1 LDEKIRQELSK
12 MKNIALTLLICLT
25 TIGFSQNFFKS
36 EIKNDTIAKVGDK
49 AITVRDFIERYELT
63 VWRGKEKKTQVD
75 KNKLEF
81 LYSMIA
87 EKLLAFKGLELGLDK
102 DPEIQRAI
110 QQTEKLL
117 VLDALYKQEI
127 KNKVSVS
134 EREIL
139 EALPKYNTEVE
150 LHYIIAETKEKADSL
165 WNLLKGGEDFD
176 SLMVKLGQK
185 NNSEKLRWGEIY
197 EPIEKIVYDYLSV
210 GEVYQPVQVD
220 SLWYIIKLA
229 GKSSK
234 FGLSPDEIESAK
246 SQVRKIIQERKEKQ
260 RFIEF
265 VNEFGK
271 GKILKVDA
279 HLLKL
284 LYREINN
291 IVEKKKYVRKAEN
304 VSVYPLA
311 VLRDDFLD
319 IKSRLAGFLDQYFLK
334 GDSFN
339 RTLDY
344 VIDQLSFKG
353 FVLHSDRQSVSG
365 VLNGLLKTIINEEF
379 LAFEGY
385 RRGLD
390 KSPEVLKDMEMWRDA
405 YLAYAVK
412 KLVLDSLKFNRS
424 ISAEEL
430 LKSYRPTTGDIWEIK
445 IQEILVNDIDLADSL
460 LNLVKSGYDMGELA
474 RRFSKRE
481 IARENDGIIGYVLS
495 NQLGEIGQIAGTLE
509 IGEVYGPL
517 YTEEGYSIFKLID
530 KRKPKDTLF
539 VVNYDTFGV
548 VLNKL
553 IASLADEYGVSVKPE
568 ILKAVEVTY
577 INTIVVRFLGFN
589 NRILAVPLLERNV
602 DWLRF
607 IKKKNLP
614 LP

>member
-1 LDEKIRQELSK
+1 

-577 INTIVVRFLGFN
+577 INTIVNRGFF
-589 NRILAVPLLERNV
+589 RIWFMGTDKTICN
-602 DWLRF
+602 
-607 IKKKNLP
+607 
-614 LP
+614 

>member
-1 LDEKIRQELSK
+1 
-12 MKNIALTLLICLT
+12 MKNIVLTLLICLT

-63 VWRGKEKKTQVD
+63 IWRGKEKKTQVD

-102 DPEIQRAI
+102 DPEVQRAI

-127 KNKVSVS
+127 KNKVNVS
-134 EREIL
+134 EKEIL

-150 LHYIIAETKEKADSL
+150 LHYIVAETKEKADSL
-165 WNLLKGGEDFD
+165 WSLLKSGEEFD
-176 SLMVKLGQK
+176 SLMVKVGQK

-220 SLWYIIKLA
+220 SLWYIMKLA

-260 RFIEF
+260 RFVEF

-445 IQEILVNDIDLADSL
+445 IQEILVDDIDLADSL

-495 NQLGEIGQIAGTLE
+495 NQLGEVGQIAGTLE

-530 KRKPKDTLF
+530 KRKPRDTLF

>member
-1 LDEKIRQELSK
+1 MDEKIRQELSK

>member
-1 LDEKIRQELSK
+1 
-12 MKNIALTLLICLT
+12 MKNLTLIALVCLASV
-25 TIGFSQNFFKS
+25 GFSQDFFKKI
-36 EIKNDTIAKVGDK
+36 EIKNDTIAKVGNK
-49 AITVRDFIERYELT
+49 SITVRDFIERYELT
-63 VWRGKEKKTQVD
+63 IWLGKEKRTQVD

-87 EKLLAFKGLELGLDK
+87 EKLLALKGLELGLDK
-102 DPEIQRAI
+102 EPEIQRAI
-110 QQTEKLL
+110 RQTEKLL
-117 VLDALYKQEI
+117 VLDALYRQEI
-127 KNKVSVS
+127 KNKVNVS
-134 EREIL
+134 EKEIL

-150 LHYIIAETKEKADSL
+150 LHYIVTETKEKADSL
-165 WNLLKGGEDFD
+165 WNLLKSGEDFD

-185 NNSEKLRWGEIY
+185 DNSEKLRWGEIY
-197 EPIEKIVYDYLSV
+197 EPIERIVYDYLSV

-220 SLWYIIKLA
+220 SLWYVIKLA
-229 GKSSK
+229 GKTSK

-260 RFIEF
+260 RFVEF

-284 LYREINN
+284 LYKEINN

-353 FVLHSDRQSVSG
+353 FVLHSDKQSVFG

-385 RRGLD
+385 RRELD
-390 KSPEVLKDMEMWRDA
+390 KSPDVLKDMEMWRDA

-412 KLVLDSLKFNRS
+412 KLVLDSLKFNRL

-430 LKSYRPTTGDIWEIK
+430 LKSYRPMAGDIWEIK
-445 IQEILVNDIDLADSL
+445 IQEILVDDINFADSL
-460 LNLVKSGYDMGELA
+460 LSLIRSGYDMGELA

-481 IARENDGIIGYVLS
+481 FARENDGVIGYVLS

-517 YTEEGYSIFKLID
+517 YTEDGYLIFKLLD

-539 VVNYDTFGV
+539 VVNYDTFSL

-568 ILKAVEVTY
+568 ILKSVEVTY

-607 IKKKNLP
+607 IKRKDLP

>member
-1 LDEKIRQELSK
+1 

-36 EIKNDTIAKVGDK
+36 EIKNDTIAKVGDR

-63 VWRGKEKKTQVD
+63 IWRGKEKKTQVD

-102 DPEIQRAI
+102 DPEVQRAI

-127 KNKVSVS
+127 KNKVNVS
-134 EREIL
+134 EEEIL

-150 LHYIIAETKEKADSL
+150 LHYIVAETKEKADSL
-165 WNLLKGGEDFD
+165 WSLLKSGEEFD

-220 SLWYIIKLA
+220 SMWYIIKLA

-260 RFIEF
+260 RFVEF

-284 LYREINN
+284 LYKEINN

-319 IKSRLAGFLDQYFLK
+319 IKSRLSGFLDQYFLK

-353 FVLHSDRQSVSG
+353 FVLHSDRQNVSG

-445 IQEILVNDIDLADSL
+445 IQEILVDDIDLADSL
-460 LNLVKSGYDMGELA
+460 LSLVKSGYDMGELA

-495 NQLGEIGQIAGTLE
+495 NQLGEVGQIAGTLE

>member
-1 LDEKIRQELSK
+1 
-12 MKNIALTLLICLT
+12 
-25 TIGFSQNFFKS
+25 
-36 EIKNDTIAKVGDK
+36 
-49 AITVRDFIERYELT
+49 
-63 VWRGKEKKTQVD
+63 
-75 KNKLEF
+75 
-81 LYSMIA
+81 
-87 EKLLAFKGLELGLDK
+87 
-102 DPEIQRAI
+102 
-110 QQTEKLL
+110 

>member
-1 LDEKIRQELSK
+1 
-12 MKNIALTLLICLT
+12 MKSLTFFALVCLASV
-25 TIGFSQNFFKS
+25 GFSQDFFKKA
-36 EIKNDTIAKVGDK
+36 EIKNDTIAKVGNK
-49 AITVRDFIERYELT
+49 SITVRDFIERYELT
-63 VWRGKEKKTQVD
+63 IWLGKEKRTQVD

-87 EKLLAFKGLELGLDK
+87 EKLLALKGLDLGLDK
-102 DPEIQRAI
+102 EPEIQRAI
-110 QQTEKLL
+110 RQTEKLL
-117 VLDALYKQEI
+117 VLDALYRQEI

-134 EREIL
+134 EKEIL

-150 LHYIIAETKEKADSL
+150 LHYIVTETKEKADSV
-165 WNLLKGGEDFD
+165 WNLLKSGEDFD

-185 NNSEKLRWGEIY
+185 DNSEKLRWGEIY
-197 EPIEKIVYDYLSV
+197 EPIEKVVYEYLSV

-229 GKSSK
+229 GKTSK

-246 SQVRKIIQERKEKQ
+246 SQVRKIIQERKERQ

-265 VNEFGK
+265 VNEFGR
-271 GKILKVDA
+271 GKILKVDT

-284 LYREINN
+284 LYKEINN
-291 IVEKKKYVRKAEN
+291 IVERKKYVRKAEN
-304 VSVYPLA
+304 VSIYPLA

-319 IKSRLAGFLDQYFLK
+319 IKSKLAGFLDQYFLK
-334 GDSFN
+334 GDSFS

-353 FVLHSDRQSVSG
+353 FVLHSDKQSVFG

-390 KSPEVLKDMEMWRDA
+390 KSPDVLKDMEMWRDA

-412 KLVLDSLKFNRS
+412 KLMLDSLKLNRS

-430 LKSYRPTTGDIWEIK
+430 LKSYRPMAGDVWEIK
-445 IQEILVNDIDLADSL
+445 IQEILVDDINFADSL
-460 LNLVKSGYDMGELA
+460 LSLIRSGYDVGELA

-481 IARENDGIIGYVLS
+481 FARENDGVIGYVLS

-517 YTEEGYSIFKLID
+517 YTEDGYSIFKLLD

-539 VVNYDTFGV
+539 VVNYDTFSV

-568 ILKAVEVTY
+568 ILKSVEVTY
-577 INTIVVRFLGFN
+577 LNTIVVRFLGFN

-607 IKKKNLP
+607 IKRKDLP

>member
-197 EPIEKIVYDYLSV
+197 APIEKIVYDYLSV

>member
-1 LDEKIRQELSK
+1 MRNLIW
-12 MKNIALTLLICLT
+12 ALLICLT
-25 TIGFSQNFFKS
+25 CVGFSQNFFKS

-49 AITVRDFIERYELT
+49 AVTVRDFIERYELT
-63 VWRGKEKKTQVD
+63 IWLGKERKTQVD

-87 EKLLAFKGLELGLDK
+87 EKLLALKGLALGLDK

-117 VLDALYKQEI
+117 VLDALYRQEI
-127 KNKVSVS
+127 KNKVDVS
-134 EREIL
+134 EKEIL

-150 LHYIIAETKEKADSL
+150 LHYIVAKTREEANSL
-165 WNLLKGGEDFD
+165 WNSLKSGEDFD
-176 SLMVKLGQK
+176 SLMVSLGQK
-185 NNSEKLRWGEIY
+185 GNIEKLRWGDIY
-197 EPIEKIVYDYLSV
+197 EPIEKVVYDYLSV

-220 SLWYIIKLA
+220 SLWYIVKLA
-229 GKSSK
+229 GKTSK

-246 SQVRKIIQERKEKQ
+246 SRVRKIIQERKEKK
-260 RFIEF
+260 RFVEF

-279 HLLKL
+279 YLLKL
-284 LYREINN
+284 LYNEINN
-291 IVEKKKYVRKAEN
+291 LIERKKYIRKSEN
-304 VSVYPLA
+304 VSIYPLA
-311 VLRDDFLD
+311 ISRNDFLD
-319 IKSRLAGFLDQYFLK
+319 IKSKLAKFLDQYFLK

-353 FVLHSDRQSVSG
+353 FVLHSEMQSVWG
-365 VLNGLLKTIINEEF
+365 VLNDLLKTIINEEF

-385 RRGLD
+385 KRNLD
-390 KSPEVLKDMEMWRDA
+390 KSPDVLKDMEMWRDA

-412 KLVLDSLKFNRS
+412 KMVLDSLKLNRS

-430 LKSYRPTTGDIWEIK
+430 LKSYSYTRGDIWEIK
-445 IQEILVNDIDLADSL
+445 IQEILVDDVVFADSL
-460 LNLVKSGYDMGELA
+460 LRLVKSGYDMGELA

-481 IARENDGIIGYVLS
+481 WARENNGIIGYVLS
-495 NQLGEIGQIAGTLE
+495 NQLGEIGQIASSLE
-509 IGEVYGPL
+509 IGEVYGPF
-517 YTEEGYSIFKLID
+517 YTDEGYSIFKLID

-539 VVNYDTFGV
+539 VVNYDTFSF
-548 VLNKL
+548 VLNKF

-568 ILKAVEVTY
+568 VLKSVEVTY
-577 INTIVVRFLGFN
+577 LNTIVVRFLGFN
-589 NRILAVPLLERNV
+589 NRILAVPLLERNI

-607 IKKKNLP
+607 IKRKDLP

>member
-1 LDEKIRQELSK
+1 

-49 AITVRDFIERYELT
+49 AITVRDFIERFELT
-63 VWRGKEKKTQVD
+63 VWRGIEKKTQVD

>member
-1 LDEKIRQELSK
+1 

-365 VLNGLLKTIINEEF
+365 VLNGLLKTIFNEEF

>member
-1 LDEKIRQELSK
+1 

-220 SLWYIIKLA
+220 SLWYRLFYVEVM
-229 GKSSK
+229 GRTS
-234 FGLSPDEIESAK
+234 G
-246 SQVRKIIQERKEKQ
+246 
-260 RFIEF
+260 FI
-265 VNEFGK
+265 
-271 GKILKVDA
+271 
-279 HLLKL
+279 
-284 LYREINN
+284 
-291 IVEKKKYVRKAEN
+291 
-304 VSVYPLA
+304 
-311 VLRDDFLD
+311 
-319 IKSRLAGFLDQYFLK
+319 
-334 GDSFN
+334 
-339 RTLDY
+339 
-344 VIDQLSFKG
+344 
-353 FVLHSDRQSVSG
+353 
-365 VLNGLLKTIINEEF
+365 
-379 LAFEGY
+379 
-385 RRGLD
+385 
-390 KSPEVLKDMEMWRDA
+390 
-405 YLAYAVK
+405 
-412 KLVLDSLKFNRS
+412 
-424 ISAEEL
+424 
-430 LKSYRPTTGDIWEIK
+430 
-445 IQEILVNDIDLADSL
+445 
-460 LNLVKSGYDMGELA
+460 
-474 RRFSKRE
+474 
-481 IARENDGIIGYVLS
+481 
-495 NQLGEIGQIAGTLE
+495 
-509 IGEVYGPL
+509 
-517 YTEEGYSIFKLID
+517 
-530 KRKPKDTLF
+530 
-539 VVNYDTFGV
+539 
-548 VLNKL
+548 
-553 IASLADEYGVSVKPE
+553 
-568 ILKAVEVTY
+568 AVEAGIGGGAEY
-577 INTIVVRFLGFN
+577 IAIPEEQT
-589 NRILAVPLLERNV
+589 
-602 DWLRF
+602 DY
-607 IKKKNLP
+607 
-614 LP
+614 

>member
-1 LDEKIRQELSK
+1 

>member
-1 LDEKIRQELSK
+1 

-87 EKLLAFKGLELGLDK
+87 DKLLAFKGLELGLDK

-445 IQEILVNDIDLADSL
+445 IQEILAYPNEGR
-460 LNLVKSGYDMGELA
+460 NL
-474 RRFSKRE
+474 
-481 IARENDGIIGYVLS
+481 
-495 NQLGEIGQIAGTLE
+495 
-509 IGEVYGPL
+509 
-517 YTEEGYSIFKLID
+517 
-530 KRKPKDTLF
+530 
-539 VVNYDTFGV
+539 
-548 VLNKL
+548 
-553 IASLADEYGVSVKPE
+553 
-568 ILKAVEVTY
+568 
-577 INTIVVRFLGFN
+577 
-589 NRILAVPLLERNV
+589 
-602 DWLRF
+602 
-607 IKKKNLP
+607 
-614 LP
+614 